1 MIVFIQ
7 MVDDIL
13 SDNSIERLDRID
25 RIDSILAAAHALN
38 SFTPSPKLEGT
49 KVDAETQVGNLYI
62 KINRL

>member
-1 MIVFIQ
+1 

-49 KVDAETQVGNLYI
+49 KVDAETQVRNLYI
-62 KINRL
+62 